1 MLDIKFIKEN
11 SDLIKA
17 DLMKRNH
24 PEKLAWVDDLLEKDK
39 RYRQLLQDCDVL
51 RNRRNKISEEIN
63 QMKKQGKDIAG
74 KITEIKELPKKI
86 AGIEAELE
94 EIKTK
99 IRNYQMTIPNIL
111 HESVPIGKDDSENA
125 VVKTWGKIKKQK
137 FELKPHGELLE
148 SLGLVNFSDAARVS
162 GHGFYYLLGDIA
174 LLEMALMQYAVG
186 KLVEKGYVLVSP
198 PFMLSRKLYEGV
210 TSLEDFEN
218 VMYKIENE
226 DLYLIATSEHSI
238 GAMLMDK
245 VIEPENLPLKY
256 AGISPCFRKEVGS
269 HSLDTKGLFRVHQ
282 FYKIEQF
289 IFCKPEDSWKFHEE
303 LLANAEEIFQGLK
316 LPYRIVNIC
325 TGDIGIIASKKY
337 DIEVYMPRE
346 EKYREVVSCSN
357 CTAYQAVRLN
367 LKYRNGEEKE
377 YLHTLNSTAVATT
390 RAIRAIVEHYQQEDG
405 SIIVPQVLQKF
416 VGKKVIGKK

>member
-198 PFMLSRKLYEGV
+198 PFMLRRKPYEGV